1 MILVSQNI
9 YVTGNGDTWIWPI
22 TVTNNSAVSATSV
35 EVVNTFNTGFTVDV
49 ATPSQGSYDMGLG
62 IWTIG
67 TMAPGATVTL
77 NLECTVTDINS
88 APFTISSTVSS
99 FGTESTPL
107 DNEATSTVRAL
118 CASFAS
124 CFVNSTMHQI
134 DSPGESEPA
143 TMLTY
148 IQGEVVSPSCGDVAV
163 VGGDCTDSW
172 VSMYDCT
179 VNDWTLPILISKPTH
194 FANIL
199 YVDNSVYANDSLAQ
213 VGSTTC
219 VFETIQGALDAAS
232 AGDTIKVMPGVYTL
246 TAPLDLGAL
255 SGALTLDVSPGAF
268 IKGPNGDFTITDSG
282 TYIGKFTIAG
292 GGTIQGNNADGIIS
306 ITNTDPTSALF
317 ISDINIVNIEGKG
330 LVTEVNTYLS
340 NVGIYDVDVS
350 NTSIETA
357 GAATVQCRNVF
368 ANTVEDVASNVAIQA
383 ITVDTDFILNYV

>member
-1 MILVSQNI
+1 M
-9 YVTGNGDTWIWPI
+9 
-22 TVTNNSAVSATSV
+22 
-35 EVVNTFNTGFTVDV
+35 
-49 ATPSQGSYDMGLG
+49 
-62 IWTIG
+62 
-67 TMAPGATVTL
+67 
-77 NLECTVTDINS
+77 
-88 APFTISSTVSS
+88 
-99 FGTESTPL
+99 
-107 DNEATSTVRAL
+107 
-118 CASFAS
+118 
-124 CFVNSTMHQI
+124 
-134 DSPGESEPA
+134 
-143 TMLTY
+143 
-148 IQGEVVSPSCGDVAV
+148 
-163 VGGDCTDSW
+163 
-172 VSMYDCT
+172 
-179 VNDWTLPILISKPTH
+179 
-194 FANIL
+194 
-199 YVDNSVYANDSLAQ
+199 AQ

>member
-22 TVTNNSAVSATSV
+22 TVKNNSTISATSV
-35 EVVNTFNTGFTVDV
+35 VVTNTFNTGFTVDSVV
-49 ATPSQGSYDMGLG
+49 ASQGSYNTGTG
-62 IWTIG
+62 VWTIG
-67 TMAPGATVTL
+67 TMAPNSTVTL
-77 NLECTVTDINS
+77 NITCTVTDINS
-88 APFTISSTVSS
+88 APFTLDSTVSS
-99 FGTESTPL
+99 FGTETTPL
-107 DNEATSTVRAL
+107 DNEASGIVRSL
-118 CASFAS
+118 CDSFSS

>member
-22 TVTNNSAVSATSV
+22 TVKNNSTISATSV
-35 EVVNTFNTGFTVDV
+35 VVTNTFNTGFTVDSVV
-49 ATPSQGSYDMGLG
+49 ASQGSYNTGTG
-62 IWTIG
+62 VWTIG
-67 TMAPGATVTL
+67 TMAPNSMVTL
-77 NLECTVTDINS
+77 NITCTVTDINS
-88 APFTISSTVSS
+88 APFTLDSTVSS
-99 FGTESTPL
+99 FGTETTPL
-107 DNEATSTVRAL
+107 DNEASGIVRSL
-118 CASFAS
+118 CDSFSS

-255 SGALTLDVSPGAF
+255 SGALTLDVSP
-268 IKGPNGDFTITDSG
+268 
-282 TYIGKFTIAG
+282 
-292 GGTIQGNNADGIIS
+292 
-306 ITNTDPTSALF
+306 
-317 ISDINIVNIEGKG
+317 
-330 LVTEVNTYLS
+330 
-340 NVGIYDVDVS
+340 
-350 NTSIETA
+350 
-357 GAATVQCRNVF
+357 
-368 ANTVEDVASNVAIQA
+368 
-383 ITVDTDFILNYV
+383 